1 MELTNVEYFPPPC
14 KAWQHFLT
22 VSEPFCE
29 TFLFLLPNQGQVDHP
44 TLSDPLLFSFV
55 PESGNLRLSVDR
67 VEGGAPLQTTL
78 ADGKIQSFQ
87 TFMTGE
93 AFALFSQHSVL
104 RLTLVNSEA
113 ATITGLA
120 VAHLSSDGD

>member
-1 MELTNVEYFPPPC
+1 
-14 KAWQHFLT
+14 LT

-29 TFLFLLPNQGQVDHP
+29 TFVFLLSKQGQVDHP
-44 TLSDPLLFSFV
+44 TLSDPLLFSFL